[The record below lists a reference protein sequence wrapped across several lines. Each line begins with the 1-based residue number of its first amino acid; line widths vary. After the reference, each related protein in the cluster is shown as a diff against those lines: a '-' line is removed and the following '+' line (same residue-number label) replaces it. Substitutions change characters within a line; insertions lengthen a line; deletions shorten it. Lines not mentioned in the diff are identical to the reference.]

1 VIATRMAMQLA
12 DWTITEAGFGFDLGA
27 EKFFDI
33 KCRSAGLDTAAVVLV
48 VRAFG
53 EAPVVALNRFRDD
66 TEAEIEVVRARCA
79 ELRVAFAVSDHHAR
93 GGEGA
98 LDLARALMTRAEE
111 SRRPFR
117 PLYELR
123 DPVPEK
129 ILAVARTMYG
139 AAGVEFTS
147 AAERDLRDVGRL
159 GCAGLPV
166 CIAKT
171 QSSLSDDPRRRG
183 RPRDFEVTVRRVLV
197 NSGAGFLVV
206 ITGEMLRMP
215 GLPQTPL
222 AESIDL
228 DGWTIV
234 GLQGPLRV
242 RRRQAEPSSPPILF
256 PCDPRDR
263 RAPSGEISA
272 TSNLRARLR
281 CLTDETGA
289 RGRRM

>member
-1 VIATRMAMQLA
+1 MAMQLA

-48 VRAFG
+48 ATVRALKLHGGTPPKELTRPDPQSARRGLPNLEKHIENIRAFG

-66 TEAEIEVVRARCA
+66 TEAEIELVRARCA
-79 ELRVAFAVSDHHAR
+79 ELGVAFAVSDHHAR

-111 SRRPFR
+111 SRRPLR
-117 PLYELR
+117 PLYELS

-147 AAERDLRDVGRL
+147 TAERDLRDVGRL
-159 GCAGLPV
+159 GYAGLPV

-171 QSSLSDDPRRRG
+171 QSSALGRPAPTGG

-206 ITGEMLRMP
+206 ITGDMLRMP
-215 GLPQTPL
+215 GLPQTPPSPSR
-222 AESIDL
+222 SISTA
-228 DGWTIV
+228 GRSW
-234 GLQGPLRV
+234 GCN
-242 RRRQAEPSSPPILF
+242 SP
-256 PCDPRDR
+256 CQ
-263 RAPSGEISA
+263 SCE
-272 TSNLRARLR
+272 
-281 CLTDETGA
+281 
-289 RGRRM
+289 GRP